1 MTKNYISQSCLSVLT
16 SVEIISQICLFV
28 GLCVCLFLCVF
39 HHFLRNDWIFFSKTL
54 SIDFWGIAEVVTTIK
69 KIHTCW
75 LFLLIFVGYFTLLF
89 FLRTLYNFLLKFYR
103 NVLGITLMV
112 TTLKNIFVQSVP
124 FCWGSFC
131 GILWPIWGII
141 LEIYSIIFMKFC
153 TNVLG
158 TTLTIITLKNVS

>member
-1 MTKNYISQSCLSVLT
+1 MWPFNILGKLYVWENANSEVMTKNYISQSCLSVLT

-75 LFLLIFVGYFTLLF
+75 LFLLLFVGYFTLLF

-112 TTLKNIFVQSVP
+112 TTHTKKIAAWHSLLLF
-124 FCWGSFC
+124 
-131 GILWPIWGII
+131 ILG
-141 LEIYSIIFMKFC
+141 
-153 TNVLG
+153 
-158 TTLTIITLKNVS
+158 

>member
-1 MTKNYISQSCLSVLT
+1 MWPFNILGKLYVWENANSEVMTKNYISQSCLSVLT

-112 TTLKNIFVQSVP
+112 TTHTKKIAAWLSLLLF
-124 FCWGSFC
+124 
-131 GILWPIWGII
+131 ILG
-141 LEIYSIIFMKFC
+141 
-153 TNVLG
+153 
-158 TTLTIITLKNVS
+158 

>member
-1 MTKNYISQSCLSVLT
+1 MWPFNILGKLYVWENANSEVMTKNYISQSCLSVLT

-54 SIDFWGIAEVVTTIK
+54 SIDFWGSAEVVTTIK

-89 FLRTLYNFLLKFYR
+89 FLRTLYNFLPKFYR

-112 TTLKNIFVQSVP
+112 TTHTKKIAAWLSLLLF
-124 FCWGSFC
+124 
-131 GILWPIWGII
+131 ILG
-141 LEIYSIIFMKFC
+141 
-153 TNVLG
+153 
-158 TTLTIITLKNVS
+158 

>member
-1 MTKNYISQSCLSVLT
+1 MWPFNILGKLYVWENANSEVITKNYISQSCLSVLT

-89 FLRTLYNFLLKFYR
+89 FLRTLYNFLPKFYR

-112 TTLKNIFVQSVP
+112 TTHTKKIAAWHSLLLF
-124 FCWGSFC
+124 
-131 GILWPIWGII
+131 ILG
-141 LEIYSIIFMKFC
+141 
-153 TNVLG
+153 
-158 TTLTIITLKNVS
+158 

>member
-1 MTKNYISQSCLSVLT
+1 MWPFNILGKLYVWENANSEVMTKNYISQSCLSVLT

-75 LFLLIFVGYFTLLF
+75 LVLLIFVGYFTLLF

-112 TTLKNIFVQSVP
+112 ITHTKKIAAWLSLLLF
-124 FCWGSFC
+124 
-131 GILWPIWGII
+131 ILG
-141 LEIYSIIFMKFC
+141 
-153 TNVLG
+153 
-158 TTLTIITLKNVS
+158 

>member
-1 MTKNYISQSCLSVLT
+1 MWPFNILGKLYVWENANSEVMTKNYISQSCLSVLT

-112 TTLKNIFVQSVP
+112 TTHTRKIAAWLSLLLF
-124 FCWGSFC
+124 
-131 GILWPIWGII
+131 ILG
-141 LEIYSIIFMKFC
+141 
-153 TNVLG
+153 
-158 TTLTIITLKNVS
+158 

>member
-1 MTKNYISQSCLSVLT
+1 MWPFNILGKLYVWENANSEVMTKNYISQSCLSVLT

-75 LFLLIFVGYFTLLF
+75 SFLLIFVGYFTLLF
-89 FLRTLYNFLLKFYR
+89 FLRTLYNFLPKFYR

-112 TTLKNIFVQSVP
+112 TTHTKKIAAWLSLLLF
-124 FCWGSFC
+124 
-131 GILWPIWGII
+131 ILG
-141 LEIYSIIFMKFC
+141 
-153 TNVLG
+153 
-158 TTLTIITLKNVS
+158 

>member
-1 MTKNYISQSCLSVLT
+1 MWTFNILGKLYVWENANSEVMTKNYISQSCLSVLT

-89 FLRTLYNFLLKFYR
+89 FLRTLYNFLPKFYR

-112 TTLKNIFVQSVP
+112 TTHTKKIAAWLSLLLF
-124 FCWGSFC
+124 
-131 GILWPIWGII
+131 ILG
-141 LEIYSIIFMKFC
+141 
-153 TNVLG
+153 
-158 TTLTIITLKNVS
+158 

>member
-1 MTKNYISQSCLSVLT
+1 MWPFNILGKLYVWENANSEVMTKNYISQSCLSVLT

-112 TTLKNIFVQSVP
+112 TTHTKKIAAWHSLLLF
-124 FCWGSFC
+124 
-131 GILWPIWGII
+131 ILG
-141 LEIYSIIFMKFC
+141 
-153 TNVLG
+153 
-158 TTLTIITLKNVS
+158 

>member
-1 MTKNYISQSCLSVLT
+1 MWTFNILGKLYVWENANSEVMTKNYISQSCLSVLT

-69 KIHTCW
+69 KIHTCG

-89 FLRTLYNFLLKFYR
+89 FLRTLYNFLPKFYR

-112 TTLKNIFVQSVP
+112 TTHTKKIAAWLSLLLF
-124 FCWGSFC
+124 
-131 GILWPIWGII
+131 ILG
-141 LEIYSIIFMKFC
+141 
-153 TNVLG
+153 
-158 TTLTIITLKNVS
+158 

>member
-1 MTKNYISQSCLSVLT
+1 MWPFNILGKLYVWENANSEVMTKNYISQSCLSVLT

-54 SIDFWGIAEVVTTIK
+54 SIDFWGIAEVVTTIN

-89 FLRTLYNFLLKFYR
+89 FLRTLYNFLPKFYR

-112 TTLKNIFVQSVP
+112 TTHTKKIAAWLSLLLF
-124 FCWGSFC
+124 
-131 GILWPIWGII
+131 ILG
-141 LEIYSIIFMKFC
+141 
-153 TNVLG
+153 
-158 TTLTIITLKNVS
+158 

>member
-1 MTKNYISQSCLSVLT
+1 MWPFNILGKLYVWENANSEVMTKNYISQSCLSVLT

-89 FLRTLYNFLLKFYR
+89 FLRTLYNFLPKFYR

-112 TTLKNIFVQSVP
+112 TTHTKKIAAWHSLLLF
-124 FCWGSFC
+124 
-131 GILWPIWGII
+131 ILG
-141 LEIYSIIFMKFC
+141 
-153 TNVLG
+153 
-158 TTLTIITLKNVS
+158 

>member
-1 MTKNYISQSCLSVLT
+1 MWPFNILGKLYVWENANSEVMTKNYISQSCLSVLT

-89 FLRTLYNFLLKFYR
+89 FLRTLYNFLPKFYR

-112 TTLKNIFVQSVP
+112 TTHTKKIAAWLSLLLF
-124 FCWGSFC
+124 
-131 GILWPIWGII
+131 ILG
-141 LEIYSIIFMKFC
+141 
-153 TNVLG
+153 
-158 TTLTIITLKNVS
+158 